1 MPAME
6 LVNTVVETHVTPTV
20 IDRVWGATPPIHCQ
34 RALVEATCEGY
45 HRIDRM
51 ERVQIHLIA
60 LRQVVDP
67 VVPHVQLRIHHIL
80 RVRIAI
86 TRV

>member
-34 RALVEATCEGY
+34 QALVEVVVVHNVAPQ
-45 HRIDRM
+45 

>member
-1 MPAME
+1 ME

-34 RALVEATCEGY
+34 RALVEAIVV
-45 HRIDRM
+45 HNVALQ
-51 ERVQIHLIA
+51 ERVQIHPIA